1 MAMSGADAD
10 KNHHEADAN
19 DDDAH
24 EDGNIF
30 GDNGAIRNGSWGGEP
45 NGKSFRFVRACG
57 QAGKAKLRVRVRGDL
72 VQ

>member
-30 GDNGAIRNGSWGGEP
+30 GDNGAIRN
-45 NGKSFRFVRACG
+45 
-57 QAGKAKLRVRVRGDL
+57 
-72 VQ
+72 